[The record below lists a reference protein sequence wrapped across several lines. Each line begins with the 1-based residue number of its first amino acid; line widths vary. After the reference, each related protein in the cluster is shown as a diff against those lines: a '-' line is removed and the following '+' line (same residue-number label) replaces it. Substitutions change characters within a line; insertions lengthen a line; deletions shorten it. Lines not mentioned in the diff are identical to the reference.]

1 MSCIWRV
8 VGRNKARS
16 KDLHGHGV
24 GKSETS
30 PGDTNALPEHAPA
43 PRNGSSPQPT
53 KNAKNHSPVSLIG
66 ALEAAA
72 LFLQSRDEDDTALTD
87 AELQVALQTYHELRR
102 VLPQR
107 HLSNDRKPD
116 WTASSS
122 KFRPPETAFR
132 GQYEALVAEFDEADD
147 AVQKALMHPAAVR
160 PLALKSLQ
168 EDTCGNGGSNDFFIL
183 DNSLRET
190 TVGAS
195 RGHTLEEK
203 HKIIRAM
210 HKTGL
215 EEVIL
220 GAFGSKISVDS
231 QIAEQWRDLGRSFDR
246 TWGFSDC
253 FDMEPY
259 DEDRFWEADSSY
271 TSLKA
276 SQTEYYTPDQIP
288 KQTYSKDDLK
298 LLKRAALGFR
308 KDAFGGKKLK
318 TILKES
324 ESKDG
329 RIPLGLIMMAG
340 YGIKNACIEIDTSL
354 ETFDYAKH
362 DIVSRCQ
369 TLIKWIKKHFPR
381 RDDVAEGEDDTARV
395 LVNLRDFS
403 NYHRSAGGTEEAL
416 RLVDSLSRLPRNE
429 RCFGFMMEEPTG
441 WLFPDQVG
449 RLCRMIR
456 VTMERA
462 GFSEGRFLV
471 HVHWY
476 FGLAEASQLTA
487 LCNGADGVWAAVC
500 KAGAQTGHACSTM
513 TAVNLYRAGNSSICD
528 QYNLEKMCEA
538 ARAVTEISTRAPC
551 PKTEEIYGELACK

>member
-1 MSCIWRV
+1 MTLA
-8 VGRNKARS
+8 G
-16 KDLHGHGV
+16 
-24 GKSETS
+24 T
-30 PGDTNALPEHAPA
+30 
-43 PRNGSSPQPT
+43 
-53 KNAKNHSPVSLIG
+53 
-66 ALEAAA
+66 
-72 LFLQSRDEDDTALTD
+72 
-87 AELQVALQTYHELRR
+87 ELQVALRAYHELRR
-102 VLPQR
+102 VLPHR
-107 HLSNDRKPD
+107 HLSNDRRPD

-132 GQYEALVAEFDEADD
+132 EQYEALKEEFDEADD

-160 PLALKSLQ
+160 PLSLKTLQ
-168 EDTCGNGGSNDFFIL
+168 EETCGNGGSNEFFIL

-253 FDMEPY
+253 YDMEPF
-259 DEDRFWEADSSY
+259 DEDRLWEADSSY
-271 TSLKA
+271 TSMRA
-276 SQTEYYTPDQIP
+276 SQTQYYTPDQVP
-288 KQTYSKDDLK
+288 KQKYSKEDMK
-298 LLKRAALGFR
+298 LLKRASMGFR
-308 KDAFGGKKLK
+308 KGAFGGKKLK

-324 ESKDG
+324 ESKEG

-354 ETFDYAKH
+354 ETFDYGRH

-369 TLIKWIKKHFPR
+369 TLIKWIKKYFPR
-381 RDDVAEGEDDTARV
+381 REDVEEGEDDTARV

-403 NYHRSAGGTEEAL
+403 NYHRSTGGTEEAL
-416 RLVDSLSRLPRNE
+416 RLVDSLSRIPLKE
-429 RCFGFMMEEPTG
+429 RCLGFMMEEPTG

-456 VTMERA
+456 LTMERA

-513 TAVNLYRAGNSSICD
+513 TAVNLYRAGNSSICEK
-528 QYNLEKMCEA
+528 YNLEKMCEA
-538 ARAVTEISTRAPC
+538 ARAVTEISTRQPC
-551 PKTEEIYGELACK
+551 PKTEEIYGELACKSSRVESSRVDLLHIVHLIHLCPNPTTPFGVLFYTIYTSLQRNS

>member
-8 VGRNKARS
+8 VALARS
-16 KDLHGHGV
+16 KDLHGDGV

-53 KNAKNHSPVSLIG
+53 KNAENHSPVSLIG

-72 LFLQSRDEDDTALTD
+72 LFLQSRDEDDRALTD

-132 GQYEALVAEFDEADD
+132 EQYDALVAEFDEADD